1 MDSSLTKKKQV
12 SFKDPTTRFLVK
24 RLLTDYTRPYI
35 GRICLGLISMIIVAA
50 TSVSSAKLIEPIIN
64 DIFVAKD
71 ASMIW
76 PLTLGICIVFLLK
89 GLSTYAESVTMAYVG
104 QRIIADLQ
112 ADLFNHLLEGDLAF
126 YHATPSGEIVSRFMN
141 DVTKLHTAVTGTLTN
156 IGKDGLML
164 LGFIGFMFY
173 QDWFMASI
181 SFFVVPVAI
190 LPVVKIG
197 KKMRKASANI
207 QKETATLTILLTQ
220 VFQGIRLI
228 KSYCMEKYE
237 RHKIHETIEAICRK
251 NLKAVRVRAASH
263 PIMEFLGGLAIALVI
278 IYGGHAVVR
287 GQQNPGTFFSFITA
301 LLMMYEPLKRLANL
315 NANLQDQLASASR
328 VFEFLDLKA
337 QVVDLPQA
345 KMAKITKGEIRF
357 DNVNFSYNKESQ
369 ILNLLTLEIPAG
381 KTAALVGTSGAGKS
395 TIMNLIPRFY
405 DVTEGEIT
413 IDGIDVRHLNLTS
426 LRQNIALVSQDV
438 ILFDD
443 TIRRNIEFGYP
454 GASENAII
462 EAAKAAAAH
471 EFIIELPQG
480 YDTPVGEHGV
490 RLSGGQ
496 RQRLSIARAIL
507 KNAPILLLDEPTS
520 ALDAESERKVKLA
533 LKTLMTKRTTLI
545 IAHRLATI
553 VNADII
559 YVIENGQVIASGKHH
574 ELITNNSRYAQLC
587 KAQFA
592 ESPIREE

>member
-1 MDSSLTKKKQV
+1 MGHSLTRKKKI
-12 SFKDPTTRFLVK
+12 SFKDPTTQFLVK
-24 RLLTDYTRPYI
+24 RLLTDYARPYM
-35 GRICLGLISMIIVAA
+35 GRICLGLMAMLIVAA

-71 ASMIW
+71 ASMIL
-76 PLTLGICIVFLLK
+76 PLTLGICVVFLLK
-89 GLSTYAESVTMAYVG
+89 GLATYAESVTMTYVG

-112 ADLFNHLLEGDLAF
+112 AHLFNHLIEGDLAF

-141 DVTKLHTAVTGTLTN
+141 DVTKLHSAVTGTLTN
-156 IGKDGLML
+156 IGKDSLML
-164 LGFIGFMFY
+164 MGFIGFMFY

-197 KKMRKASANI
+197 KKMRKASSNI

-220 VFQGIRLI
+220 AFQGIRLI

-237 RHKIHETIEAICRK
+237 RHKIHETIEEICHK

-263 PIMEFLGGLAIALVI
+263 PIMEFLGGLAIATVI
-278 IYGGHAVVR
+278 IYGGHAVVQ

-315 NANLQDQLASASR
+315 NSNLQDQLASASR
-328 VFEFLDLKA
+328 VFEYLDLKA
-337 QVVDLPQA
+337 QVVDFPQA
-345 KMAKITKGEIRF
+345 KIAHITKGEIHF
-357 DNVNFSYNKESQ
+357 DHVTFSYNKESQ
-369 ILNLLTLEIPAG
+369 ILNSLTLSIPAG
-381 KTAALVGTSGAGKS
+381 KTVALVGTSGAGKS

-405 DVTEGEIT
+405 DVTEGKIT
-413 IDGIDVRHLNLTS
+413 IEDVDIRHMSLSS

-443 TIRRNIEFGYP
+443 TIQKNIEFGCP
-454 GASENAII
+454 GASDDAII
-462 EAAKAAAAH
+462 AAAKAAAAH
-471 EFIIELPQG
+471 EFIADLPQG
-480 YDTPVGEHGV
+480 YHTQVGEHGV

-520 ALDAESERKVKLA
+520 ALDAESEQKVKLA
-533 LKTLMTKRTTLI
+533 LKTLMKGRTTLI
-545 IAHRLATI
+545 IAHRLATVI
-553 VNADII
+553 NADII
-559 YVIENGQVIASGKHH
+559 YVIENGHVVASGKHQD
-574 ELITNNSRYAQLC
+574 LITTNSRYAHLC
-587 KAQFA
+587 KAQFTEPQA
-592 ESPIREE
+592 REN

>member
-1 MDSSLTKKKQV
+1 MSHSLTKKKKI
-12 SFKDPTTRFLVK
+12 SFRDPTTRFLVK
-24 RLLTDYTRPYI
+24 RLLTDYARPYI
-35 GRICLGLISMIIVAA
+35 GRIFLGLIAMLIVAA

-64 DIFVAKD
+64 DIFVAKNAD
-71 ASMIW
+71 MIV
-76 PLTLGICIVFLLK
+76 PLTLVICIVFLLK
-89 GLSTYAESVTMAYVG
+89 GLATYAESVTMTYVG

-112 ADLFNHLLEGDLAF
+112 SHLFNHLVEGDLAF

-141 DVTKLHTAVTGTLTN
+141 DVTKLHSAVTGTLTN
-156 IGKDGLML
+156 IGKDSLML
-164 LGFIGFMFY
+164 IGFIGFMFY

-220 VFQGIRLI
+220 AFQGIRLI

-237 RHKIHETIEAICRK
+237 CHKIHETIEAICHK

-263 PIMEFLGGLAIALVI
+263 PIMEFLGGLAIASVV
-278 IYGGHAVVR
+278 IYGGHAVIR

-345 KMAKITKGEIRF
+345 KMAQIKKGEIRF
-357 DNVNFSYNKESQ
+357 DNVSFSYHKESQ
-369 ILNLLTLEIPAG
+369 ILNSLKLEIPAG
-381 KTAALVGTSGAGKS
+381 KTVALVGTSGAGKS
-395 TIMNLIPRFY
+395 TIMNLILRFY
-405 DVTEGEIT
+405 DVTEGNIT
-413 IDGIDVRHLNLTS
+413 IDGIDVRQMSLAS

-443 TIRRNIEFGYP
+443 TIRKNIEFGRP
-454 GASENAII
+454 DASENALI

-480 YDTPVGEHGV
+480 YETQVGEHGV

-520 ALDAESERKVKLA
+520 ALDAESEQKVKLA
-533 LKTLMTKRTTLI
+533 LKTLMKGRTTLI
-545 IAHRLATI
+545 IAHRLAT
-553 VNADII
+553 VMNADII
-559 YVIENGQVIASGKHH
+559 YVIENGQVVAAGKHQD
-574 ELITNNSRYAQLC
+574 LIATNSRYAQLC
-587 KAQFA
+587 KAQFT
-592 ESPIREE
+592 EPHTREN

>member
-1 MDSSLTKKKQV
+1 MTKKKQV
-12 SFKDPTTRFLVK
+12 SFRDPTTRFLVK

-71 ASMIW
+71 ATMIW
-76 PLTLGICIVFLLK
+76 PLTVGICVVFLLK

-164 LGFIGFMFY
+164 IGFIGFMFY

-220 VFQGIRLI
+220 AFQGIRLI

-237 RHKIHETIEAICRK
+237 RHKIHETIEEICRK

-369 ILNLLTLEIPAG
+369 ILNLLTFEIPAG
-381 KTAALVGTSGAGKS
+381 KTVALVGTSGAGKS

-413 IDGIDVRHLNLTS
+413 IDGVDVRHLNLTS

-553 VNADII
+553 VSADII

-592 ESPIREE
+592 EPHIREK

>member
-1 MDSSLTKKKQV
+1 MSHSLIKKKKM
-12 SFKDPTTRFLVK
+12 SFQDPTTRLLVK
-24 RLLTDYTRPYI
+24 RLLIDYARPYT
-35 GRICLGLISMIIVAA
+35 GRMCLGIVAMIIVAA

-64 DIFVAKD
+64 DIFVAKN
-71 ASMIW
+71 AEMIL
-76 PLTLGICIVFLLK
+76 PLTLGICVVFLLK
-89 GLSTYAESVTMAYVG
+89 GLATYAESVTMTYVG

-112 ADLFNHLLEGDLAF
+112 VHLFNHLIEGDLAF

-141 DVTKLHTAVTGTLTN
+141 DVTKLHSAVTGTLTN
-156 IGKDGLML
+156 IGKDSLML
-164 LGFIGFMFY
+164 IGFIGFMFY

-181 SFFVVPVAI
+181 SFFIVPVAI

-197 KKMRKASANI
+197 KKMRKASSNI

-220 VFQGIRLI
+220 AFQGIRLI
-228 KSYCMEKYE
+228 KSYCMEQYE
-237 RHKIHETIEAICRK
+237 RLKIHETIEEICHK
-251 NLKAVRVRAASH
+251 NLKAIRVRAASH
-263 PIMEFLGGLAIALVI
+263 PIMEFLGGLAIAAVV

-328 VFEFLDLKA
+328 VFEFLDFKA

-345 KMAKITKGEIRF
+345 KIAKIAKGKINF
-357 DNVNFSYNKESQ
+357 NNVSFSYNQDLQ
-369 ILNLLTLEIPAG
+369 ILNSLTLEIPAG
-381 KTAALVGTSGAGKS
+381 KTVALVGTSGAGKS

-405 DVTEGEIT
+405 DVTEGEIM
-413 IDGIDVRHLNLTS
+413 IDGIDVRQMSLAS

-443 TIRRNIEFGYP
+443 TIRKNIEFGCP
-454 GASENAII
+454 GASDLSI
-462 EAAKAAAAH
+462 EKAAQAAAAH

-480 YDTPVGEHGV
+480 YDTKVGEHGI

-520 ALDAESERKVKLA
+520 ALDAESEQKVKLA
-533 LKTLMTKRTTLI
+533 LKTLMNGRTTFI
-545 IAHRLATI
+545 IAHRLAT
-553 VNADII
+553 VMNADII
-559 YVIENGQVIASGKHH
+559 YVIENGKVLASGKHQD
-574 ELITNNSRYAQLC
+574 LIATNARYAQLC
-587 KAQFA
+587 KAQFT
-592 ESPIREE
+592 EPRTRED